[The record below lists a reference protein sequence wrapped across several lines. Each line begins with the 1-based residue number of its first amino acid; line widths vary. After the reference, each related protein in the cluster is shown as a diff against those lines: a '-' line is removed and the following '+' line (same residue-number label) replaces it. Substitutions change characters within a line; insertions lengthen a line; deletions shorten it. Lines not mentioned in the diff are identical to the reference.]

1 MGYDWVLLSIIS
13 FITSK
18 GRSAAPHIRSDA
30 DFQRDYVDMIGEK
43 WLSNVIFTTVKSS
56 ADISKVRKGA
66 NGDFQPGE
74 LSKAVNTD
82 EINEITVRSW
92 LARAGN
98 RKSTI
103 VFCVDLAHVSSL
115 TGAFRKHGI
124 DARFVTGDTPKK
136 VRSERLDAF
145 RAGEFRV
152 LLNCGVFTEG
162 TDIPNIDCVLLA
174 RPTRSRNL
182 LVQMIGRGMRLH
194 PEKENCHIIDMVA
207 SLETGIVTIPTLFG
221 LDPSELVKEA
231 DVEQLTE
238 LRDRKELEARRE
250 ERTAE
255 VSENVSSSSGGVNRS
270 VTFVDYDS
278 VYDLIDDTSGERHIR
293 GISSLAWVQVEKDRY
308 ILSTQG
314 GDYLTLEKASA
325 PAPVYSV
332 LHTAK
337 IPVTQDSSSSESR
350 KGKSP
355 YMRPREVAAAETFT
369 DAVHA
374 ADTYASE
381 MFNWRFLGKEQAW
394 RKAPATEGQLV
405 LLNKFRNMKDQL
417 TPEMITKGKAG
428 DMITKLKHGAKGRFD
443 KLETAKRKQGRAI
456 ERLSQQA
463 NMRERELVRVGP
475 LSG

>member
-1 MGYDWVLLSIIS
+1 ML
-13 FITSK
+13 
-18 GRSAAPHIRSDA
+18 
-30 DFQRDYVDMIGEK
+30 QRDYVDMIGEK
-43 WLSNVIFTTVKSS
+43 WLSNVIFTTVKSN

-74 LSKAVNTD
+74 LSKAINTD
-82 EINEITVRSW
+82 EINEITVRAW

-115 TGAFRKHGI
+115 TSTFRKHGI

-136 VRSERLDAF
+136 IRSERLDAF
-145 RAGEFRV
+145 RAGKFPV
-152 LLNCGVFTEG
+152 ILNCGVFTEG

-207 SLETGIVTIPTLFG
+207 SLETGIVTTPTLFG

-231 DVEQLTE
+231 NVEQLKE
-238 LRDRKELEARRE
+238 LRERKELEARRE

-255 VSENVSSSSGGVNRS
+255 VSRDASSRSGHMNRN

-293 GISSLAWVQVEKDRY
+293 GISPLAWVQVEKDRY
-308 ILSTQG
+308 ILSTQS
-314 GDYLTLEKASA
+314 GDYLTLEQAPASA
-325 PAPVYSV
+325 QPYSV

-337 IPVTQDSSSSESR
+337 IPVAQELSSSEPR

-355 YMRPREVAAAETFT
+355 YMRPREIATAETFA

-381 MFNWRFLGKEQAW
+381 TFNWRFLGKEQAW
-394 RKAPATEGQLV
+394 RKAPATEGQLA

-443 KLETAKRKQGRAI
+443 KMEAAKRKQGRAI
-456 ERLSQQA
+456 EKLSQQA
-463 NMRERELVRVGP
+463 DMRERELVRVGP
-475 LSG
+475 LLG